1 MNVISIF
8 AIENF
13 SCYACK
19 DDSSNKFYKILD
31 HEYCIDKETVYFECS
46 SCGTISQHPMPT
58 EKQLSDFYPDS
69 YHSFSGNG
77 LLTKIRLWMRYS
89 RIGKYLKEN
98 DNFLDYGCGN
108 GDFLYYVSKKH
119 PQCKF
124 FGYEISEKSEIIKS
138 ENVLIIKGSI
148 NLLLE
153 KLPICKIITMNHTIE
168 HIPQPDLIIKKLFEK
183 LDNLGFIDGQTPS
196 TQSVEKF
203 LFKNYWSG
211 FHAPRHTVIFS
222 IKGITQIFLNVG
234 FKEIV
239 IKSAFNPA
247 SYAVSIGSV
256 IKKNKNLLKRE
267 GLRWFALICIGSF
280 LSFIDILFKKPNI
293 INFKAVKYNNDKDGR
308 F

>member
-1 MNVISIF
+1 MP
-8 AIENF
+8 IEKF
-13 SCYACK
+13 SCYACNN
-19 DDSSNKFYKILD
+19 DVSNRFYKILD
-31 HEYCIDKETVYFECS
+31 HEYCIDKESTYYECF
-46 SCGTISQHPMPT
+46 SCSTISQYPMPT
-58 EKQLSDFYPDS
+58 EKQLSDFYPNS

-89 RIGKYLKEN
+89 RIKKYLKEN

-108 GDFLYYVSKKH
+108 GDFLYYLSKKY
-119 PQCKF
+119 PNCKF
-124 FGYEISEKSEIIKS
+124 FGYEISEKDEIIQS

-153 KLPICKIITMNHTIE
+153 KLPLCKIITMNHTIE

-183 LDNLGFIDGQTPS
+183 LDAPGFIDGQTPS

-203 LFKNYWSG
+203 LFKSHWSG

-222 IKGITQIFLNVG
+222 IKGIKQIFLNIG
-234 FKEIV
+234 FKKIV

-256 IKKNKNLLKRE
+256 IKKSEHLLKRE
-267 GLRWFALICIGSF
+267 GLRWFALICVGSF
-280 LSFIDILFKKPNI
+280 LSCIDIMLKKPNI
-293 INFKAVKYNNDKDGR
+293 INFKATKYKKDEIR
-308 F
+308 KH